1 MSVGSTPE
9 QSTWVP
15 GASGPT
21 GCGWYRVIVPL
32 AELAR
37 HGWDTAW
44 RHGVPPPEASGYR
57 IITAQRLDKPKALPV
72 WRRLR
77 MSHRLVYETDDD
89 IFSVPPER

>member
-44 RHGVPPPEASGYR
+44 RHGVPAP
-57 IITAQRLDKPKALPV
+57 
-72 WRRLR
+72 
-77 MSHRLVYETDDD
+77 
-89 IFSVPPER
+89 